1 MTTRISLEVSADI
14 DLNSTTE
21 KELEAHMQAA
31 LARAIG
37 DGLLTGHTSA
47 EVDSYS
53 ASINVENPQTRA
65 LLARCIAYALEEKN
79 LSLDEPENTLV
90 HFGLMLPSDFHE
102 LACKLGTPK
111 DSEGT
116 A

>member
-1 MTTRISLEVSADI
+1 MNSINITLEVSADI
-14 DLNSTTE
+14 DLNGTTAN
-21 KELEAHMQAA
+21 ELKAHMQAA

-53 ASINVENPQTRA
+53 ASVNVENPQTRA
-65 LLARCIAYALEEKN
+65 LLARCIAQAIEERQ
-79 LSLDEPENTLV
+79 LSLDEPADTLIRY
-90 HFGLMLPSDFHE
+90 GLMLPSDFIDE
-102 LACKLGTPK
+102 MQERATGSIP
-111 DSEGT
+111 